1 MIYVYV
7 QQSAWTQWISV
18 WPVNEREHRRRMR
31 SGPKREVFVK
41 KALGLLW
48 TDERYWHWRNQVPEK
63 YRGDYDY
70 GLAVRV
76 KVDPAIFEVT

>member
-7 QQSAWTQWISV
+7 QQSAWSRWIRV
-18 WPVNEREHRRRMR
+18 EPVSWQTHTAR
-31 SGPKREVFVK
+31 KRLAKKQGRQVK
-41 KALGLLW
+41 DRLILPW
-48 TDERYWHWRNQVPEK
+48 TDERYWHWYYQVPEK
-63 YRGDYDY
+63 YRSDYNM